1 MTLLRSKFGRQ
12 SLAAIVIVIVC
23 SVGLFASAQK
33 AARPNFS
40 GVWLV
45 ENAGRSED
53 LSGKDL
59 IIVRTAPTFSDIRL
73 KISDDGK
80 DIKVLRTLVIGDQTR
95 EQNLEYH
102 TDGRGESNPAML
114 IRSRNF
120 PSHTRWARDH
130 LVIRF
135 DPFAASVSGRPLVG
149 HREIEWRLTDDGT
162 KLVETDTIRYQENT
176 MIDST
181 VSASDLRQPSIVPPA
196 ITERREYK
204 KQS

>member
-1 MTLLRSKFGRQ
+1 MTLSRFKPSRRFFGALVVLVLCRIGFVV
-12 SLAAIVIVIVC
+12 L
-23 SVGLFASAQK
+23 AQK

-45 ENAGRSED
+45 ESAGRSED

-59 IIVRTAPTFSDIRL
+59 IIERTTPTFSDLRL
-73 KISDDGK
+73 KISDDGQ
-80 DIKVLRTLVIGDQTR
+80 DIKVLRTFVIADQSH

-102 TDGRGESNPAML
+102 TDGRGESNPVML
-114 IRSRNF
+114 IRKRTF
-120 PSHTRWARDH
+120 PSHTRWTKDH

-135 DPFAASVSGRPLVG
+135 DAFTASVSGRPVVG
-149 HREIEWRLTDDGT
+149 RREIEWRLTDDGT
-162 KLVETDTIRYQENT
+162 KLVELDTIRYQESKV
-176 MIDST
+176 IDST

-196 ITERREYK
+196 ITERRVYR

>member
-1 MTLLRSKFGRQ
+1 MHVRSSLRFLVALVVLLLCGLGFG
-12 SLAAIVIVIVC
+12 SL
-23 SVGLFASAQK
+23 AQK

-45 ENAGRSED
+45 ETADQSQD

-59 IIVRTAPTFSDIRL
+59 IIERTRPSFSDIRL

-80 DIKVLRTLVIGDQTR
+80 DIKVLRTFVIADKTH

-102 TDGRGESNPAML
+102 TDGRGESNPAVL
-114 IRSRNF
+114 IPNRTF

-135 DPFAASVSGRPLVG
+135 DPFTASVGGRPVVG
-149 HREIEWRLTDDGT
+149 RREVEWRLTENGT
-162 KLVETDTIRYQENT
+162 KLVETDTIRYQESNT
-176 MIDST
+176 IDST

-196 ITERREYK
+196 ITERRVYK